1 MVITFSI
8 IKINKNKMKKLIE
21 KIKLF
26 WMTKVAP
33 ILKKIGN
40 GFKKFFGAATTEEFK
55 IFFPLTIFVLTALIL
70 HSFLFVVASLV
81 WLIPTIHEIG
91 KKGE

>member
-1 MVITFSI
+1 MLYF
-8 IKINKNKMKKLIE
+8 KNKNKMKKLIE

-26 WMTKVAP
+26 WATKVAP
-33 ILKKIGN
+33 ILKKIGE
-40 GFKKFFGAATTEEFK
+40 GFKKFFAVATTKEFE
-55 IFFPLTIFVLTALIL
+55 IFFPLSIFALTSFISHNIFFIL
-70 HSFLFVVASLV
+70 ATLV